1 MLLSKIDSNSLT
13 DENINEILF
22 NIPTDDG
29 KTGNC
34 IFVFGCKTWMKERVE
49 LAVKLYNEKRAPYIL
64 FSGGLGKNGTE
75 KESLKMKEMAISLG
89 VPEDKILTEEYSN
102 NTTENV
108 LCSLVVL
115 ERKFLLQNIKRLII
129 VQTPAYV
136 SRTILTLSRYMPK
149 WIEYSYSY
157 DDNSNV
163 SRKNWKKNIE
173 SRNRVE
179 KEAKGIIFYAKNG
192 YIDDK
197 EVDMK

>member
-1 MLLSKIDSNSLT
+1 MLLSKVDDNNLT

-22 NIPTDDG
+22 NIPLDDEKNG
-29 KTGNC
+29 DC

-64 FSGGLGKNGTE
+64 FAGGVGKTGDV
-75 KESLKMKEMAISLG
+75 KESLKMKEMAMSLG

-102 NTTENV
+102 NTIENV

-129 VQTPAYV
+129 VQTSAYV

-157 DDNSNV
+157 DDNSDV

-179 KEAKGIIFYAKNG
+179 KEAKGIIFYARNG

-197 EVDMK
+197 EVDIK